1 MQCTFR
7 LRKLFWETKVFLF
20 FKFFSENGLISS
32 NQSGYK
38 LGGSYVNELL
48 SVADDIYKSLDCGYD
63 VKGVFLDNLTR
74 FSTMMSC
81 SNWKKGISGNL
92 HMTLQD
98 RLDERK
104 KKSSTERLSLFMG
117 KFTVGVPLLQFL
129 VQCSFSYPLMIY
141 REVSIVGPH
150 PHLFNG
156 EWGLQREGL
165 RFPIKME
172 GWGKVGEFSLPGEML
187 DFLLSWEQSW
197 YSYIL
202 TITWNWLVES

>member
-7 LRKLFWETKVFLF
+7 LRKLFWVTKVFLF

-38 LGGSYVNELL
+38 LGGSYVNKLL

-81 SNWKKGISGNL
+81 WNWKKGISGNL
-92 HMTLQD
+92 HMILQD

-104 KKSSTERLSLFMG
+104 KNSSTERLSLFMG
-117 KFTVGVPLLQFL
+117 KFTAGVPLLQFL
-129 VQCSFSYPLMIY
+129 VQCSFSYALMIY
-141 REVSIVGPH
+141 REVSKG
-150 PHLFNG
+150 
-156 EWGLQREGL
+156 
-165 RFPIKME
+165 K
-172 GWGKVGEFSLPGEML
+172 GWDFRLKWRVGEK
-187 DFLLSWEQSW
+187 
-197 YSYIL
+197 
-202 TITWNWLVES
+202 

>member
-1 MQCTFR
+1 MTFTN
-7 LRKLFWETKVFLF
+7 LLIAAMMLKVF
-20 FKFFSENGLISS
+20 
-32 NQSGYK
+32 
-38 LGGSYVNELL
+38 
-48 SVADDIYKSLDCGYD
+48 
-63 VKGVFLDNLTR
+63 FLTIWQDSAQWCLVQIE
-74 FSTMMSC
+74 
-81 SNWKKGISGNL
+81 KKVYLAMHI
-92 HMTLQD
+92 TLQD
-98 RLDERK
+98 RLDESK

-141 REVSIVGPH
+141 RAVSIVGPH

-172 GWGKVGEFSLPGEML
+172 GWGKVGEFSLSGEML